1 MISQADNLK
10 LTTKQQV
17 LSLLESLIDGE
28 SLLLSHRIGALGA
41 GHRAGV
47 VHYGQEL
54 SLSIMFVL
62 LHYCTTYSVV
72 AAISNYKE
80 GLIKVRQPK
89 YRRLTE
95 FPLKAMERTGT
106 SVIPIAGH
114 TLARL

>member
-1 MISQADNLK
+1 MISQTDNLK

-17 LSLLESLIDGE
+17 LSLLESFVDGE
-28 SLLLSHRIGALGA
+28 SLLLSHRISALGA

-54 SLSIMFVL
+54 FLSVMFIL
-62 LHYCTTYSVV
+62 LHDCTTYSVV
-72 AAISNYKE
+72 AAISDYEE
-80 GLIKVRQPK
+80 GFIKVWQPK

-95 FPLKAMERTGT
+95 FPLESLERTGT